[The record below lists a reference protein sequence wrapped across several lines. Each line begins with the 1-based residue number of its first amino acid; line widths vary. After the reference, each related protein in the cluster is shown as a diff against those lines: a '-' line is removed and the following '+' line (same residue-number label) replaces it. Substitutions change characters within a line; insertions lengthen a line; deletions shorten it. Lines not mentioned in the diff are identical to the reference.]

1 MGSLIYGLDTF
12 SDSHNNKVKQKFR
25 VMSWFKALDVACE
38 GVSDTSG
45 QRCRIC
51 CTVNMT

>member
-1 MGSLIYGLDTF
+1 MTWFIA
-12 SDSHNNKVKQKFR
+12 SDL
-25 VMSWFKALDVACE
+25 AYE

-45 QRCRIC
+45 QRCRIF